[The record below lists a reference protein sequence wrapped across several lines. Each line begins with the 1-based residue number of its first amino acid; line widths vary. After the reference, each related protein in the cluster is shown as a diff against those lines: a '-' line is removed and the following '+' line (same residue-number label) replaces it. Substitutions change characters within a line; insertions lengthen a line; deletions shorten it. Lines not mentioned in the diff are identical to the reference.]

1 MSHATQELPGD
12 ALAALERGSKIEA
25 IKHVRMERNVGL
37 KDAKE
42 IVEEFLR
49 HHPEVQGRMAASS
62 RAGAKRIVPWLFLA
76 GAIGAAVLLRLRA
89 H

>member
-1 MSHATQELPGD
+1 MTQGTQIPGD

-37 KDAKE
+37 KDAKD

-49 HHPEVQGRMAASS
+49 SHPEIEGRMNAAN
-62 RAGAKRIVPWLFLA
+62 RQGAKGLVPWLFLA
-76 GAIGAAVLLRLRA
+76 GAIGAAALLWIRA